1 MARAALPLLLGPL
14 LLAPLWEVSTAGSL
28 LSRLGDHVREVQAR
42 SGQRLGDPSSVTGG
56 WLWQPLDP
64 FNSSDPRSFRQRYW
78 VNVGHWRPPDG
89 PVFLHI
95 GGEGSLGPSSV
106 LKGHPGALAPHWGAL
121 VLSLEHRFYGWSIP
135 PRGLEEA
142 QLRFLSSR
150 HALAD
155 VASAC
160 LRLSGIYNISASSP
174 WIAFGG
180 SYAGSLAAWAR
191 LKYPHLIWAAVASSA
206 PVQAQLDFSSYN
218 RVVSRSLADPA
229 VGGSP
234 KCQRAVA
241 QAFSE
246 LDDRLSEGNE
256 TRAALQSEVRAC
268 GSLEAPE
275 DQAELLEQLEGLVG
289 GAVQYDQQV
298 GAPLD
303 VRGLCHLILAKQSRG
318 PLSGLRD
325 AIQLVLQTL
334 GLPCL
339 PSSKAAALAEL
350 RDTSPQATSLGYR
363 QWFYQTCT
371 EFGYYVTCKDPG
383 CPFSRRKTLSAQL
396 QLCAQVFGLS
406 PTSVAQAVNWTNT
419 YYGGRSPG
427 ATRVLFVNGNIDPW
441 HVLSVLQ
448 ALGPSEP
455 AMLLRGTS
463 HCSDMAPPRPSDP
476 PGLHLGRQR
485 IVQQL
490 EVWLQEAKVDLGSP
504 GDQ

>member
-1 MARAALPLLLGPL
+1 VWAMAPTALLLG
-14 LLAPLWEVSTAGSL
+14 LLASLWGVSTARSL
-28 LSRLGDHVREVQAR
+28 LSRLGDHIQQVQAR
-42 SGQRLGDPSSVTGG
+42 LGQKLGEPSPVREG

-64 FNSSDPRSFRQRYW
+64 FNSSDQRSFLQRYW
-78 VNVGHWRPPDG
+78 VNAGHWRSPDG

-106 LKGHPGALAPHWGAL
+106 LKGHPGTLAPQWGAL
-121 VLSLEHRFYGWSIP
+121 VVSLEHRFYGHSIP
-135 PRGLEEA
+135 PGGLDIA

-160 LRLSGIYNISASSP
+160 IHLSRIYNISASSP
-174 WIAFGG
+174 WISFGG

-191 LKYPHLIWAAVASSA
+191 LKFPHLIWAAVASSA

-218 RVVSRSLADPA
+218 QVVSRSLADPA

-246 LDDRLSEGNE
+246 LDHGLSEGKE
-256 TRAALQSEVRAC
+256 TQAVLQSEVRAC
-268 GSLEAPE
+268 GPLETPE

-289 GAVQYDQQV
+289 AAVQYDQQAGV
-298 GAPLD
+298 PLD
-303 VRGLCHLILAKQSRG
+303 VRGLCHLVLANQSRE
-318 PLSGLRD
+318 PLSGLQD
-325 AIQLVLQTL
+325 AIQLVLKAL

-339 PSSKAAALAEL
+339 PSSKAAAVAEL
-350 RDTSPQATSLGYR
+350 KDTSPQAVGLGSR

-371 EFGYYVTCKDPG
+371 EFGYYITCKDSS
-383 CPFSRRKTLSAQL
+383 CPFSRRKMLSAQL

-406 PTSVAQAVNWTNT
+406 PASVAEAVTRTNT

-427 ATRVLFVNGNIDPW
+427 ATRVFFVNGDIDPW
-441 HVLSVLQ
+441 HVLGVLQ
-448 ALGPSEP
+448 VLGPSEP

-463 HCSDMAPPRPSDP
+463 HCSDMAAPQPSDP
-476 PGLHLGRQR
+476 PSLYLGRQK
-485 IVQQL
+485 IIQQL
-490 EVWLQEAKVDLGSP
+490 KVWLQEAKVDLGSP
-504 GDQ
+504 

>member
-1 MARAALPLLLGPL
+1 MAPAAALLLGPL
-14 LLAPLWEVSTAGSL
+14 LLASLWGVSTARSL
-28 LSRLGDHVREVQAR
+28 LSQLGDHVQEVQAR
-42 SGQRLGDPSSVTGG
+42 LGQRLGEPSLATEG
-56 WLWQPLDP
+56 WLRQPLDP
-64 FNSSDPRSFRQRYW
+64 FNSSDQRSFLQRYW
-78 VNVGHWRPPDG
+78 VNTRHWRSPDG

-95 GGEGSLGPSSV
+95 GGESSLGPSSV
-106 LKGHPGALAPHWGAL
+106 LKGHPGTLAPHWRAL
-121 VLSLEHRFYGWSIP
+121 VVSLEHRFYGHSIP
-135 PRGLEEA
+135 PGGLDIA

-160 LRLSGIYNISASSP
+160 IQLSEIYNISASSP
-174 WIAFGG
+174 WIGFGG

-191 LKYPHLIWAAVASSA
+191 LKFPHLIWAAVASSA

-218 RVVSRSLADPA
+218 QVVSRSLADPA

-246 LDDRLSEGNE
+246 LDHGLSEGKE
-256 TRAALQSEVRAC
+256 TQAALQSEVKAC
-268 GSLEAPE
+268 GPLETPE

-289 GAVQYDQQV
+289 AAVQYDQQA

-303 VRGLCHLILAKQSRG
+303 VRGLCHLILANQSRG
-318 PLSGLRD
+318 PLSGLQD

-339 PSSKAAALAEL
+339 ASSKAAAVAEL
-350 RDTSPQATSLGYR
+350 KDTNPQAVGLGSR

-371 EFGYYVTCKDPG
+371 EFGYYITCTDPS
-383 CPFSRRKTLSAQL
+383 CPFSKRKTLSAQL

-406 PTSVAQAVNWTNT
+406 LASVAKAVTRTNT
-419 YYGGRSPG
+419 YYGGQSPG
-427 ATRVLFVNGNIDPW
+427 ATRVFFVNGDIDPW

-448 ALGPSEP
+448 ALGPLEP

-463 HCSDMAPPRPSDP
+463 HCSDMTPPQPSDP
-476 PGLHLGRQR
+476 PSLHLGRQK
-485 IVQQL
+485 IAQQL
-490 EVWLQEAKVDLGSP
+490 EIWLQEAKVDLGSP
-504 GDQ
+504 